1 MQVVSRRSA
10 TAIGA
15 VLMLLA
21 GSSCTLV
28 EGRDMGPKFEHV
40 LLTRDGTP
48 VTNASVSVN
57 GTTANLGADSKYH
70 ATLPSTVPV
79 GGRLFL
85 DVGSGLFSIRGFGRV
100 PEAPVVTAPADGATF
115 TPAQPIPV
123 TWTSATNP
131 DRFQVNAEY
140 SCGQNCSTSKR
151 YDATG
156 ADRSL
161 TIPAGDLP
169 NDLPIVVSV
178 FAYNNGAFNW
188 LAASGSTMNIRGE
201 AFVGYPTITVAEP
214 YRIMGWDMNF
224 MFEHVFVFR
233 GATPIDT
240 ATVSVNGTPA
250 PVGADKGYH
259 ITLPASVP
267 TGNPLHLQVVVGAVT
282 IAGVGNVPEDPVVT
296 APPNGAVL
304 PATVPV
310 AVTWSSATNPDRFK
324 ILVQWSCGPNCGTGK
339 WYDATSS
346 SRAFTVPAADLPS
359 GVDLKVNVMAY
370 NDGSFTGPADS
381 TSTMNIRGESTAR
394 LFKINP

>member
-10 TAIGA
+10 KAIGA
-15 VLMLLA
+15 LLMLLA

-40 LLTRDGTP
+40 LLTNDGTA

-79 GGRLFL
+79 GGRLFV
-85 DVGSGLFSIRGFGRV
+85 DVGSGPFAIHGLGRV
-100 PEAPVVTAPADGATF
+100 PEAPVITAPADGASF
-115 TPAQPIPV
+115 APAQPIPV

-169 NDLPIVVSV
+169 TDLPIVISV
-178 FAYNNGAFNW
+178 FAYNNGAFNS

-201 AFVGYPTITVAEP
+201 AFIGYPTITVAEP
-214 YRIMGWDMNF
+214 YHILGQDMSF
-224 MFEHVFVFR
+224 KFEHVYVFR
-233 GATPIDT
+233 GTTVIDN

-259 ITLPASVP
+259 VYATRHRAGREPAATARRRRGDDDCRRRQRSGEPGDYRAARRRGVACDRPDQRDVEQRDGSRSVHDLGGMVLRP
-267 TGNPLHLQVVVGAVT
+267 ELRNRQDLRHERR
-282 IAGVGNVPEDPVVT
+282 IAYIHD
-296 APPNGAVL
+296 
-304 PATVPV
+304 
-310 AVTWSSATNPDRFK
+310 
-324 ILVQWSCGPNCGTGK
+324 
-339 WYDATSS
+339 S
-346 SRAFTVPAADLPS
+346 SRRPAHRLRPS
-359 GVDLKVNVMAY
+359 AQRAVVQRRQLHRCRRCHVD
-370 NDGSFTGPADS
+370 DEHP
-381 TSTMNIRGESTAR
+381 R
-394 LFKINP
+394 

>member
-1 MQVVSRRSA
+1 MQVVSWRSA
-10 TAIGA
+10 KAIGA
-15 VLMLLA
+15 LLMLLA

-28 EGRDMGPKFEHV
+28 EGRDMGPKFENVV
-40 LLTRDGTP
+40 LTNDGTA

-85 DVGSGLFSIRGFGRV
+85 DVGSGPFAIHGLGRV
-100 PEAPVVTAPADGATF
+100 PEAPVITAPADGASF
-115 TPAQPIPV
+115 APPQPIPV

-169 NDLPIVVSV
+169 HDLPIVVSV
-178 FAYNNGAFNW
+178 FAYNNGAFNS

-201 AFVGYPTITVAEP
+201 AFVGYPTITIAEP
-214 YRIMGWDMNF
+214 YHIMGQDMSF
-224 MFEHVFVFR
+224 KFEHVYVYR
-233 GATPIDT
+233 GTTQIDN

-259 ITLPASVP
+259 ATLPASVP
-267 TGNPLHLQVVVGAVT
+267 VGNPLQLHVAVGATT
-282 IAGVGNVPEDPVVT
+282 IAGVGNVPENPVIT
-296 APPNGAVL
+296 APPAGAVL
-304 PATVPV
+304 PATAPIN
-310 AVTWSSATNPDRFK
+310 VTWSSATDPDRFK
-324 ILVQWSCGPNCGTGK
+324 IFVGWSCGPNCGTGK
-339 WYDATSS
+339 WYDATGS
-346 SRAFTVPAADLPS
+346 SRTFAIAPADLPAS
-359 GVDLKVNVMAY
+359 VDLQLSVDAY
-370 NDGSFTGPADS
+370 NDGSFTGAADS
-381 TSTMNIRGESTAR
+381 TSAMNIRGESASR
-394 LFKINP
+394 LFRINP